1 VAASPEGISLTDRL
15 IVALDVR
22 SGAAATRLVEQ
33 LGDAVSFYKI
43 GSELFTLAGPG
54 IVQHVKERGK
64 RVFLDLKFHDIPNTV
79 ARAVQAAAAMEV
91 DLFTLHASGG
101 HQMIAAAREAVGDS
115 ATRLLAVTLLTSFG
129 VDDAEQVWGKQ
140 INSLREEVVRLAQL
154 AADAGA
160 HGVIASP
167 LEAEM
172 LKRRHGADFLVV
184 TPGIRPAGAERGD
197 QVRIA
202 TPGDAIRAGADYLV
216 VGRPVIEASDP
227 LAVVAQMQEEM
238 KQVFAQ

>member
-1 VAASPEGISLTDRL
+1 LTDRL
-15 IVALDVR
+15 IVALDVK

-43 GSELFTLAGPG
+43 GSELFTLAGPD
-54 IVQHVKERGK
+54 IVKKLKQQGK

-79 ARAVQAAAAMEV
+79 ANAVKAATALDV
-91 DLFTLHASGG
+91 DLLTLHASGG
-101 HQMIAAAREAVGDS
+101 RNMIQAARQAVGETG
-115 ATRLLAVTLLTSFG
+115 TRILAVTVLTSFG

-140 INSLREEVVRLAQL
+140 INSLREEVTRLAQL

-160 HGVIASP
+160 HGVVASP
-167 LEAEM
+167 LEAET

-197 QVRIA
+197 QARVA
-202 TPGDAIRAGADYLV
+202 TPAEALRAGADYLV
-216 VGRPVIEASDP
+216 VGRPVIEAP
-227 LAVVAQMQEEM
+227 EPGAVVAQMQEEM
-238 KQVFAQ
+238 TQVSGK